1 MTKSDCEVILNRII
15 TLSED
20 KKVNLISTFNVSQ
33 DMWYTDYIVVLT
45 VGNPI
50 HCRALIETFKT
61 DLLPEIA
68 TLNSVDF
75 HDEIK
80 QSGSPESGW
89 VILDLNSIL
98 IHCVTESARDFY
110 KLDSI
115 YEKYGVIHHH

>member
-1 MTKSDCEVILNRII
+1 MPKFLKP
-15 TLSED
+15 LSLSPF
-20 KKVNLISTFNVSQ
+20 KKNLSLIFTSLIDAIYPASINEPQKTPPESVNLRKF
-33 DMWYTDYIVVLT
+33 
-45 VGNPI
+45 
-50 HCRALIETFKT
+50 
-61 DLLPEIA
+61 A